1 MASDIQSLTVQVP
14 QLIQSVAVR
23 APQPVQSVVV
33 STGLRGITGEGED
46 STARSAA
53 AAAQLS
59 ADFGYSTAPSWG
71 LKLRVHPGDASLFDV
86 TAGAYESIDHHY
98 TAPGSVVRTS
108 VAKPDGILSITPLW
122 GSGGRHPVYVSL
134 DRDGSVIQSTQAPSL
149 SDYSRY
155 AYLGIVVVVPDT
167 HTVALVFNLQN
178 YGGDVGLRLQQF
190 LQSVGVFNIDG
201 NVYSQ
206 ANASTTKIRR
216 SAGHI
221 FRPGCNSDIDP
232 RIIDVSTTN
241 ATDPYESFHPVSH
254 QGGLW
259 YYPPAN
265 SSDIDGN
272 NYDSGTDLLPMPS
285 GYFQIQSIFTF
296 GTASTFIQYGQ
307 VLYTTMAEAEA
318 HVGDDFLIFPTLIHD
333 FVLRCLLIVKQGYTD
348 LNDPTQAK
356 FFEVKT
362 GKFGTGGG
370 GSGGGS
376 GGEVNTASNI
386 NSRGRGVF
394 VQKSGVDLQF
404 TGIDSAD
411 ALLNVGF
418 DSPTQTILLS
428 TNISAGTGDPPSNV
442 PNGSIYFKIV

>member
-86 TAGAYESIDHHY
+86 TAGA
-98 TAPGSVVRTS
+98 
-108 VAKPDGILSITPLW
+108 
-122 GSGGRHPVYVSL
+122 YVSL

-307 VLYTTMAEAEA
+307 VLYTTRAEAEA
-318 HVGDDFLIFPTLIHD
+318 HVGDDF
-333 FVLRCLLIVKQGYTD
+333 
-348 LNDPTQAK
+348 
-356 FFEVKT
+356 
-362 GKFGTGGG
+362 
-370 GSGGGS
+370 
-376 GGEVNTASNI
+376 
-386 NSRGRGVF
+386 
-394 VQKSGVDLQF
+394 
-404 TGIDSAD
+404 
-411 ALLNVGF
+411 
-418 DSPTQTILLS
+418 
-428 TNISAGTGDPPSNV
+428 
-442 PNGSIYFKIV
+442 